1 MKSSLG
7 FLRPDIMEK
16 SKRVQVLPSDVNKI
30 DNHVGCVGC
39 EIEEIYPEVAGIL
52 GWLFTEIKRETSA
65 GDTQCYRLSYNIYQ
79 EVLRICSQSDRIK
92 TSEQVDVW
100 ALNLAKHR
108 LQQCFHYY
116 RHGVKRGQIELHG
129 TLSAMVYRYFMPGGG
144 RTNHGW
150 RQRAIEEFLQGFYE
164 DSWNTFRRETHL
176 SETYRAR
183 TRLEQAEYLAFTE
196 RYAKRNIGFRDKSS
210 QQLIVL
216 RVKTFLQKQRREIS
230 LDLELGDDE
239 TAMYSDSTTNEVYRL
254 SAQMVMPVVTP
265 PDPICANI
273 IEELQ
278 SYLEKRQQSQCVRYF
293 FLLLEDKTPKEID
306 AILDVTPRERDY
318 LQQRF
323 KYHLMRFAF
332 KDAWQ
337 LVHEWLDA
345 DLDQHLGMNSHQW
358 QAFEADLTEPLR
370 RLLRL
375 KQEGLSDSAIAR
387 QLKCSLKRV
396 QRLWSDI
403 LERAWLTRNGLDSR
417 TSA

>member
-1 MKSSLG
+1 M
-7 FLRPDIMEK
+7 
-16 SKRVQVLPSDVNKI
+16 QVLPSDVKQI
-30 DNHVGCVGC
+30 DYQVGYVGCA
-39 EIEEIYPEVAGIL
+39 IEEIYPEVAGIF

-65 GDTQCYRLSYNIYQ
+65 ADDISYRISYNIYQ

-92 TSEQVDVW
+92 TSHQVDVW
-100 ALNLAKHR
+100 AQNLAKHR

-116 RHGVKRGQIELHG
+116 RHGVKRGQIELHS

-144 RTNHGW
+144 PTNHGW

-164 DSWNTFRRETHL
+164 DSWNTFRRENHL

-239 TAMYSDSTTNEVYRL
+239 TAMYSDSTTDEVYRL

-273 IEELQ
+273 IEELR
-278 SYLEKRQQSQCVRYF
+278 SYLEKRQQSQCVSYF

-306 AILDVTPRERDY
+306 TILGVKPRERDY

-332 KDAWQ
+332 KDSWQ

-345 DLDQHLGMNSHQW
+345 DLDQHLGMNSQQW
-358 QAFEADLTEPLR
+358 RVFEADLNEPLR

-375 KQEGLSDSAIAR
+375 KQEGFSDGAIAL

-403 LERAWLTRNGLDSR
+403 LERAWFIRNGLDYR